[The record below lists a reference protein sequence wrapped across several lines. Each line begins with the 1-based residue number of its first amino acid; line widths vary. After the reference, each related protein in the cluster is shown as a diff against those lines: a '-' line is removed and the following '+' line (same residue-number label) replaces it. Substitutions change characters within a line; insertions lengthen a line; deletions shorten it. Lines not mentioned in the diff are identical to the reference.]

1 MDFLDF
7 LLQKGVLTDK
17 DIAEVKKAV
26 SEDKQNL
33 ELALQDRGLDDLTI
47 LNHKGEFYGYPVS
60 SVQAKSIGYDTLK
73 IIPEESA
80 AHYQMV
86 PLDMKDGLLE
96 VGMVDP
102 TSIEAKDALSFIT
115 AKEGLSYKIF
125 VIAEVTFDEMLKT
138 YSGLTGQVKDALD
151 DLTPEINMDETLL
164 KNSPKDSKQMAQNET
179 QIIEDAPVTK
189 IVATVLRYAVE
200 GGASDVHIEPLREQV
215 RVRFR
220 VDGILNTSLI
230 LPRNV
235 QEAVVAR
242 IKILSRM
249 KLDEKR
255 KPQDGRFSAKIDGRK
270 IDFRVSTFPV
280 YYGEK
285 VVMRILD
292 QEKGVKPIDEIGLSP
307 RYLEMLKKAISR
319 PYGLILVSGPTGSGK
334 STTLYS
340 LLNAVDRETKNVLSL
355 EDPVEYSLDGVSQ
368 SQVRSEIGYTFANGL
383 RTTLRQDPDIIMVG
397 EIRDAETAG
406 LAIQAALTGH
416 LVLST
421 IHTNTST
428 GIVPRLIDMGID
440 PYLITPTLI
449 LGIGQ
454 RLVRKICPDTGR
466 EMPIEGAIKKK
477 IEENFQGLPQEFH
490 SEIPK
495 AESVLKAIPSDA
507 CPRGTQGREAVFE
520 MFEMDRD
527 VEKVILNNP
536 VETAIF
542 DAVREKGLVTMR
554 EHAIIKLWNTRFLL
568 RKSIVSSV
576 IYFYYNFLIL

>member
-1 MDFLDF
+1 MSFLDF
-7 LLQKGVLTDK
+7 LLQKGVLTDRDISEVRK
-17 DIAEVKKAV
+17 VIAEDGKK
-26 SEDKQNL
+26 E
-33 ELALQDRGLDDLTI
+33 EEALQERGLDPLTI
-47 LNHKGEFYGYPVS
+47 LNHKGEFFGYPVS
-60 SVQAKSIGYDTLK
+60 QVQANSIGYDTLK
-73 IIPEESA
+73 IVPEESA
-80 AHYQMV
+80 SHYKMV

-102 TSIEAKDALSFIT
+102 TNIEAKDALSFIT

-125 VIAEVTFDEMLKT
+125 VISELTFEEMLKT
-138 YSGLTGQVKDALD
+138 YNGLTGQVKDALD
-151 DLTPEINMDETLL
+151 ELSPEINVEESLL
-164 KNSPKDSKQMAQNET
+164 KGSPKDSKQMAQNET
-179 QIIEDAPVTK
+179 RIIEEAPVTK
-189 IVATVLRYAVE
+189 IVATILRYAVE
-200 GGASDVHIEPLREQV
+200 GVASDVHIEPLREQI

-235 QEAVVAR
+235 HDAVVAR
-242 IKILSRM
+242 IKILARL

-255 KPQDGRFSAKIDGRK
+255 KPQDGRFSAKIDNRK

-292 QEKGVKPIDEIGLSP
+292 QEKGVKPIDEIGLSD
-307 RYLEMLKKAISR
+307 RYLEMLKRAINR
-319 PYGLILVSGPTGSGK
+319 PYGMILVSGPTGSGK

-340 LLNAVDRETKNVLSL
+340 LLNAVDRESKNVLSL

-440 PYLITPTLI
+440 PYLISPTLI

-454 RLVRKICPDTGR
+454 RLVRKIAPSGGR
-466 EMPIEGAIKKK
+466 EMPIEGAIKHK
-477 IEENFQGLPQEFH
+477 IEEHFQGLPQEFQ

-495 AESVLKAIPSDA
+495 ADHVLKAIPTDQF
-507 CPRGTQGREAVFE
+507 PRGTQGREAVFE

-542 DAVREKGLVTMR
+542 DAVRKKGLITMR
-554 EHAIIKLWNTRFLL
+554 EHAIIKALEHRIPFEEINSL
-568 RKSIVSSV
+568 
-576 IYFYYNFLIL
+576 

>member
-1 MDFLDF
+1 MTFLDF
-7 LLQKGVLTDK
+7 LLQKGVLTDA
-17 DIAEVKKAV
+17 DIADIRRVMAEDGKK
-26 SEDKQNL
+26 E
-33 ELALQDRGLDDLTI
+33 EEALMDRGLDRIDI
-47 LNHKGEFYGYPVS
+47 LNHKGEYYGYSVS
-60 SVQAKSIGYDTLK
+60 DIEANSIGYDTLK

-80 AHYQMV
+80 SHYKIV
-86 PLDMKDGLLE
+86 PLDIKDGMLE

-102 TSIEAKDALSFIT
+102 SNIEAKDALSFIT
-115 AKEGLSYKIF
+115 AKEGLSYKIS
-125 VIAEVTFDEMLKT
+125 VISEITFEEMLKT

-151 DLTPEINMDETLL
+151 ELGTEIDVDESLL
-164 KNSPKDSKQMAQNET
+164 SSSPKDAKQKAANET

-189 IVATVLRYAVE
+189 IVATILRYAVE
-200 GGASDVHIEPLREQV
+200 GVASDVHVEPLREQV

-230 LPRNV
+230 LPHNV
-235 QEAVVAR
+235 HDAVVAR
-242 IKILSRM
+242 IKILARM

-292 QEKGVKPIDEIGLSP
+292 QERGVKALDEIGLSD
-307 RYLEMLKKAISR
+307 RYLEMVKDAIRR
-319 PYGLILVSGPTGSGK
+319 PYGMILVSGPTGSGK

-340 LLNAVDRETKNVLSL
+340 LLNAVDRESKNVLSL

-428 GIVPRLIDMGID
+428 GIVPRLVDMGID
-440 PYLITPTLI
+440 PYLISPTLI

-454 RLVRKICPDTGR
+454 RLVRKISPDGGKDV
-466 EMPIEGAIKKK
+466 PIEGAIQKR
-477 IEENFQGLPQEFH
+477 IEEDFQGLPKKFL

-495 AESVLKAIPSDA
+495 TDHVLKAHPTDA
-507 CPRGTQGREAVFE
+507 YPRGTHGREAVFE
-520 MFEMDRD
+520 MFAMDRD
-527 VEKVILNNP
+527 IEKVILNNP
-536 VETAIF
+536 VETAIY
-542 DAVREKGLVTMR
+542 DAAREKGLITMR
-554 EHAIIKLWNTRFLL
+554 EGAIIKALQHRVPFEEVNNL
-568 RKSIVSSV
+568 
-576 IYFYYNFLIL
+576 